1 MRQSAITQYRT
12 CPYKYKLQYV
22 DKVKTILAYEP
33 NNALILGTAIH
44 LGCETGS
51 IEKMTKYYYS
61 QYPIIMDLHI
71 NEVIKLEYLLP
82 QVLDFIKQFN
92 KVEHEV
98 PFKIGTFHGTA
109 DLLVHNEDG
118 TVDLYDYKYSN
129 NIDNYMES
137 PQLHI
142 YKYFLEQIGYKVNRI
157 AFIFIPKTWIRQ
169 KKDKSIYQF
178 RKRLRETLKTMEIQI
193 KYLEYDQNKVTASL
207 ITAVE
212 MLESREFPKNPSGF
226 CDWCEYKKYCLEG
239 EDYMIL
245 PENKRREKKIDTS
258 PDMWIYADSYVGKS
272 TFIDKFDNLLF
283 LNTDGNT
290 DNTTSPVIS
299 IKDEIVQVTKRTTE
313 RKFAWQQFLDV
324 VGELEKKENSFKR
337 ICIDLVEDLYEH
349 CRLYTYDKLG
359 IEHEQDAGFGKGW
372 DMVRTEYL
380 STIKRLKNLGYQ
392 IIYISKENLSEITL
406 KNGSKITTI
415 RPNINDKVANIL
427 AGTVDLTVRAY
438 MDGEDRILQLEKKE
452 NIFGGGR
459 FNFKVKEIPLD
470 KDEFIKALE
479 EAQEGIKTYSKI
491 DKQEEPIERA
501 SERSRK
507 PKEDVPEE
515 EPTQMEES
523 LAEEKLEIPEDL
535 SLLTL
540 DELRKLAEDL
550 GIDTTDMKRK
560 KVLIDAI
567 ENLEVDEEVE
577 SEESNTEEAPEE
589 EQPKRRRRR
598 K

>member
-1 MRQSAITQYRT
+1 LRQSAITQYKM
-12 CPYKYKLQYV
+12 CPYKYKLQYL
-22 DKVKTILAYEP
+22 DKLKTIPDYKP
-33 NNALILGTAIH
+33 NNALIVGTAIH
-44 LGCETGS
+44 YGCETGS
-51 IEKMTKYYYS
+51 VEKAIENYYS
-61 QYPIIMDLHI
+61 NFNVIDDLQI
-71 NEVIKLEYLLP
+71 NEAMKLEYLLP
-82 QVLDFIKQFN
+82 QVLDFIKQFD

-98 PFKIGTFHGTA
+98 PFQIGTFHGTA

-118 TVDLYDYKYSN
+118 TVDLYDFKYSN

-142 YKYFLEQIGYKVNRI
+142 YKYFLEQKGYKVNRM
-157 AFIFIPKTWIRQ
+157 AFIFIPKTFIRQ
-169 KKDKSIYQF
+169 KNTEDLYQF
-178 RKRLRETLKTMEIQI
+178 RKRLKETLKDMKIQI
-193 KYLEYDQNKVTASL
+193 KYLEYDQNKVTDSL

-212 MLESREFPKNPSGF
+212 MLETKEFPKNVSEL
-226 CDWCEYKKYCLEG
+226 CYWCEYEKYCIKG

-272 TFIDKFDNLLF
+272 TFVDKFDNLLF

-290 DNTTSPVIS
+290 DNITSPVIP

-313 RKFAWQQFLDV
+313 RKFAWQQFLDIV
-324 VGELEKKENSFKR
+324 DELEKKENTFKR
-337 ICIDLVEDLYEH
+337 VCIDLVEDLYEH

-359 IEHEQDAGFGKGW
+359 IEHEQDAGYGKGW
-372 DMVRTEYL
+372 DMVRTEFL

-406 KNGSKITTI
+406 KNGNKITTI
-415 RPNINDKVANIL
+415 KPNIPDKVANVL

-438 MDGEDRILQLEKKE
+438 MDGEDRFLQLEKKE

-479 EAQEGIKTYSKI
+479 EAQEGIRTYSKI
-491 DKQEEPIERA
+491 DKS
-501 SERSRK
+501 SEK
-507 PKEDVPEE
+507 EVQAPEDDPKEETPKEVQEPKEEVP
-515 EPTQMEES
+515 
-523 LAEEKLEIPEDL
+523 
-535 SLLTL
+535 
-540 DELRKLAEDL
+540 
-550 GIDTTDMKRK
+550 
-560 KVLIDAI
+560 
-567 ENLEVDEEVE
+567 EVE
-577 SEESNTEEAPEE
+577 SSKEE

>member
-1 MRQSAITQYRT
+1 M
-12 CPYKYKLQYV
+12 CPYKYKLQYL
-22 DKVKTILAYEP
+22 DKLKTIPDYKP
-33 NNALILGTAIH
+33 NNALIVGTAIH
-44 LGCETGS
+44 YGCETGS
-51 IEKMTKYYYS
+51 VEKAIENYYS
-61 QYPIIMDLHI
+61 NFNVIDDLQI
-71 NEVIKLEYLLP
+71 NEAMKLEYLLP
-82 QVLDFIKQFN
+82 QVLDFIKQFD

-98 PFKIGTFHGTA
+98 PFQIGTFHGTA

-118 TVDLYDYKYSN
+118 TVDLYDFKYSN

-142 YKYFLEQIGYKVNRI
+142 YKYFLEQKGYKVNRI
-157 AFIFIPKTWIRQ
+157 AFIFIPKTFIRQ
-169 KKDKSIYQF
+169 KNTEDLYQF
-178 RKRLRETLKTMEIQI
+178 RKRLKETLKDMKIQI
-193 KYLEYDQNKVTASL
+193 KYLEYDQNKVTDSL

-212 MLESREFPKNPSGF
+212 MLETKEFPKNVSEL
-226 CDWCEYKKYCLEG
+226 CYWCEYEKYCIKG

-245 PENKRREKKIDTS
+245 PDNKRREKKIDTS

-272 TFIDKFDNLLF
+272 TFVDKFDNLLF

-290 DNTTSPVIS
+290 DNITSPVIP

-313 RKFAWQQFLDV
+313 RKFAWQQFLDIV
-324 VGELEKKENSFKR
+324 DELEKKENTFKR
-337 ICIDLVEDLYEH
+337 VCIDLVEDLYEH

-359 IEHEQDAGFGKGW
+359 IEHEQDAGYGKGW
-372 DMVRTEYL
+372 DMVRTEFL

-406 KNGSKITTI
+406 KNGNKITTI
-415 RPNINDKVANIL
+415 KPNIPDKVANVL

-438 MDGEDRILQLEKKE
+438 MDGEDRFLQLEKKE

-479 EAQEGIKTYSKI
+479 EAQEGIRTYSKI
-491 DKQEEPIERA
+491 DKS
-501 SERSRK
+501 SEK
-507 PKEDVPEE
+507 EVQAPEDDPKEETPKEVQEPKEEVP
-515 EPTQMEES
+515 
-523 LAEEKLEIPEDL
+523 
-535 SLLTL
+535 
-540 DELRKLAEDL
+540 
-550 GIDTTDMKRK
+550 
-560 KVLIDAI
+560 
-567 ENLEVDEEVE
+567 EVE
-577 SEESNTEEAPEE
+577 SSKEE

>member
-1 MRQSAITQYRT
+1 MRQSAITQYKQ

-22 DKVKTILAYEP
+22 DKLKTIFNHEA
-33 NNALILGTAIH
+33 NNALVIGTAIH
-44 LGCETGS
+44 YGAETGS
-51 IEKMTKYYYS
+51 IAKMLENYYS
-61 QYPIIMDLHI
+61 NFNVIDDLQI
-71 NEVIKLEYLLP
+71 NEAIKLEHLLP
-82 QVLDFIKQFN
+82 QVSDFIKQFN

-118 TVDLYDYKYSN
+118 TVDLYDFKYSN

-142 YKYFLEQIGYKVNRI
+142 YKYFLEQKGYKVNQI
-157 AFIFIPKTWIRQ
+157 AFIFIPKTFIRQ
-169 KKDKSIYQF
+169 KKDESIYQF
-178 RKRLRETLKTMEIQI
+178 RQRLKETLKDMKVQI
-193 KYLEYDQNKVTASL
+193 KYLDYDQNKVIDSL

-212 MLESREFPKNPSGF
+212 MLETTEFPKNPSGF
-226 CDWCEYKKYCLEG
+226 CDWCEYKEYCIG
-239 EDYMIL
+239 GNDYMIL

-272 TFIDKFDNLLF
+272 TFVDKFDDLLF

-290 DNTTSPVIS
+290 DNTTSPVIQ
-299 IKDEIVQVTKRTTE
+299 IKDEITVQGRLTN
-313 RKFAWQQFLDV
+313 RKFAWEVFLDV
-324 VGELEKKENSFKR
+324 VAELEKKENSFKR

-359 IEHEQDAGFGKGW
+359 IEHEQDAGYGKGW

-406 KNGSKITTI
+406 KNGNKITTI

-491 DKQEEPIERA
+491 DKSVEKEVQAPEDDSKEETA
-501 SERSRK
+501 
-507 PKEDVPEE
+507 KEAEVPEE
-515 EPTQMEES
+515 ES
-523 LAEEKLEIPEDL
+523 SK
-535 SLLTL
+535 
-540 DELRKLAEDL
+540 
-550 GIDTTDMKRK
+550 
-560 KVLIDAI
+560 
-567 ENLEVDEEVE
+567 
-577 SEESNTEEAPEE
+577 EE
-589 EQPKRRRRR
+589 ETETPRRRRR

>member
-1 MRQSAITQYRT
+1 MRQSAITQYKT

-22 DKVKTILAYEP
+22 DELETIPAYEA
-33 NNALILGTAIH
+33 NNALIVGTAIH
-44 LGCETGS
+44 YGCETGS
-51 IEKMTKYYYS
+51 VEKAIENYYS
-61 QYPIIMDLHI
+61 NFNVIDDLQI
-71 NEVIKLEYLLP
+71 NEAMKLEYLLP
-82 QVLDFIKQFN
+82 QVLDFIKQFD

-98 PFKIGTFHGTA
+98 PFQIGTFHGTA

-118 TVDLYDYKYSN
+118 TVDLYDFKYSN

-142 YKYFLEQIGYKVNRI
+142 YKYFLEQKGYKVNRI
-157 AFIFIPKTWIRQ
+157 AFIFIPKTFIRQ
-169 KKDKSIYQF
+169 KNTEDLYQF
-178 RKRLRETLKTMEIQI
+178 RKRLKETLKDMKIQI
-193 KYLEYDQNKVTASL
+193 KYLEYDQNKVTDSL

-212 MLESREFPKNPSGF
+212 MLETKEFPKNVSEL
-226 CDWCEYKKYCLEG
+226 CYWCEYEKYCIKG

-272 TFIDKFDNLLF
+272 TFVDKFDNLLF

-290 DNTTSPVIS
+290 DNITSPVIP

-313 RKFAWQQFLDV
+313 RKFAWQQFLDIV
-324 VGELEKKENSFKR
+324 DELEKKENTFKR
-337 ICIDLVEDLYEH
+337 VCIDLVEDLYEH

-359 IEHEQDAGFGKGW
+359 IEHEQDAGYGKGW
-372 DMVRTEYL
+372 DMVRTEFL

-406 KNGSKITTI
+406 KNGNKITTI
-415 RPNINDKVANIL
+415 KPNIPDKVANVL

-438 MDGEDRILQLEKKE
+438 MDGEDRFLQLEKKE

-479 EAQEGIKTYSKI
+479 EAQEGIRTYSKI
-491 DKQEEPIERA
+491 DKS
-501 SERSRK
+501 SEK
-507 PKEDVPEE
+507 EVQAPEDDPKEETPKEVKEPKEEVP
-515 EPTQMEES
+515 
-523 LAEEKLEIPEDL
+523 
-535 SLLTL
+535 
-540 DELRKLAEDL
+540 
-550 GIDTTDMKRK
+550 
-560 KVLIDAI
+560 
-567 ENLEVDEEVE
+567 EVE
-577 SEESNTEEAPEE
+577 SSKEE